1 MTVKEKLERNGNVMK
16 TSCFAE
22 QTWIFFFEQT
32 YFSMTWYSHATILVS
47 SGVPFLALTGTANDK
62 MQETIVKEL
71 AMKKDTVVLNI
82 SPERTNIRFTVVK
95 TKREDHLLHLQWLVD
110 LIKAHKDKV
119 PKCIIFCS
127 TIQDVAKVTGHLL
140 DALGDHAYV
149 PDKPRVPAYQLLGIY
164 HSMTCPKYKSRF
176 ADLFKNDSGC
186 VRVVVATSAL
196 SMGVNFPDVKYVIHF
211 GPARTTVD
219 HIQEAGR
226 AGRNGEPAHNVIIY
240 HGNQLSHCD
249 KAVKTF
255 CKADSCVRK
264 ALFADYAHVESVQ
277 PPHDCCSNCAK
288 RCLCAGEEC
297 QRDTFPFDQP
307 VGSLEKETMVA
318 CQRTISKEDQV
329 VLREALNELQGQLN
343 SQSLTVFGSSSA
355 HGFSAELIDAI
366 IAEAASIFS
375 ISDILTRF
383 PVFSV
388 GHAKLILEIFQETFE
403 DIVTFAD
410 VMEVMNEE
418 LFSLLSIGSEDYP
431 MEDTSDED
439 SDPDGINSAELENL

>member
-22 QTWIFFFEQT
+22 QTSIFFFFEQT
-32 YFSMTWYSHATILVS
+32 YFSMTWYSHATILVA

-62 MQETIVKEL
+62 MQETIVKES

-127 TIQDVAKVTGHLL
+127 TIQDVAKLTGHLL
-140 DALGDHAYV
+140 GALGNDAYV
-149 PDKPRVPAYQLLGIY
+149 PDKPRVPAYRLLGIY
-164 HSMTCPKYKSRF
+164 HSMTWPKYKSRVT
-176 ADLFKNDSGC
+176 DSFKNDSGC

-255 CKADSCVRK
+255 CKCGCPRTK
-264 ALFADYAHVESVQ
+264 TIRPLLF
-277 PPHDCCSNCAK
+277 
-288 RCLCAGEEC
+288 
-297 QRDTFPFDQP
+297 
-307 VGSLEKETMVA
+307 
-318 CQRTISKEDQV
+318 
-329 VLREALNELQGQLN
+329 
-343 SQSLTVFGSSSA
+343 
-355 HGFSAELIDAI
+355 
-366 IAEAASIFS
+366 
-375 ISDILTRF
+375 TR
-383 PVFSV
+383 
-388 GHAKLILEIFQETFE
+388 
-403 DIVTFAD
+403 
-410 VMEVMNEE
+410 
-418 LFSLLSIGSEDYP
+418 LLYS
-431 MEDTSDED
+431 
-439 SDPDGINSAELENL
+439 